1 MDTTALISS
10 LVATYRELNINL
22 RPLGDNAQA
31 RGIVTRMR
39 DDEIQFSKALKDRLT
54 GIGTATDDETNDGAS
69 IVDGSD
75 DNLAQV
81 ISQFGTARAT
91 TLNLLK
97 GIQDTDVWN
106 NPLEDGSTILQRVD
120 ELTRSDARQLERL
133 GITPS

>member
-1 MDTTALISS
+1 MDTNALISS

-22 RPLGDNAQA
+22 RPQGDDVRA
-31 RGIVTRMR
+31 RDIVARMR

-54 GIGTATDDETNDGAS
+54 GIGTATDDEMADGAS

-75 DNLAQV
+75 DNLAYV

-97 GIQDTDVWN
+97 GIQDDAVWN
-106 NPLEDGSTILQRVD
+106 SPLEDGTTILQRVD
-120 ELTRSDARQLERL
+120 ELARSDARQLERL
-133 GITPS
+133 GISPN